1 MEDLARFLNDIESDV
16 GKIIIAR
23 DTVSNHYI
31 EKLLIGMLGHPIL
44 AVRDQ
49 AVILLNMLYD
59 GTDW

>member
-44 AVRDQ
+44 AVRD
-49 AVILLNMLYD
+49 
-59 GTDW
+59 

>member
-1 MEDLARFLNDIESDV
+1 MEELARFLNDIESDV